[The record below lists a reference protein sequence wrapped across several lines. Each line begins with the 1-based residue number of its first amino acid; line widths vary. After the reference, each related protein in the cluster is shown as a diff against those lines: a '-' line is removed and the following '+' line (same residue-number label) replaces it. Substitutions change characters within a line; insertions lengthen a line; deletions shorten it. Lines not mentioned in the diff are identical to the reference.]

1 MGSQVQFI
9 FQRIHTRKM
18 TIGAVIISVF
28 IGLSCVTASEA
39 NIFSA
44 GTRFSGWYDA
54 PVGSGSGRT
63 EFTATVETFEESTGA
78 WTARGTDKQGDFT
91 LKVKVEGSDVS
102 FVKDFTAAGGY
113 KNIKYS
119 GTVEND
125 EVKGDYHFVYKALFI
140 NLPVNENFYMKV
152 TN

>member
-1 MGSQVQFI
+1 MG
-9 FQRIHTRKM
+9 
-18 TIGAVIISVF
+18 GSVYLPENPHQQNESWSRNNLRLHRSVLRYSLGGQH
-28 IGLSCVTASEA
+28 ILS
-39 NIFSA
+39 
-44 GTRFSGWYDA
+44 RQ
-54 PVGSGSGRT
+54 
-63 EFTATVETFEESTGA
+63 ESTGA

-91 LKVKVEGSDVS
+91 LKGKVEGSDVR
-102 FVKDFTAAGGY
+102 FVKDFTSAGGY